1 MAGKLDHIVFEGR
14 NREYGAYKIRREHPR
29 LVLRSFLITA
39 VFFTAMTGGLLLWYT
54 LEDIP
59 TFSAGDLMATYEM
72 MNMADDIELPVPP
85 EAPRQRQETEAMV
98 PMPVLNT
105 TPEIVK
111 VRTPLPEIKERKEQ
125 EIKDTTVKQGDHLA
139 VKGTPGEGSDTG
151 AVYIKVEK
159 LPEFPGGRQALDKF
173 LRDNIK
179 YPATA
184 VQKKLSGV
192 VHVSFMISHLGRIE
206 RIKVTKSIDPAI
218 DNEAIRVVKAM
229 PNWSPGRR
237 HGRPVNVLLTL
248 PIRFLPAG

>member
-1 MAGKLDHIVFEGR
+1 MSEKLDHIVFEGR
-14 NREYGAYKIRREHPR
+14 NRDYGAYSIRKRHAG
-29 LVLRSFLITA
+29 VVIRSFLVTA
-39 VFFTAMTGGLLLWYT
+39 LFFGLISGGMLSWYYF
-54 LEDIP
+54 EDIP
-59 TFSAGDLMATYEM
+59 TISAGDLLATYEM
-72 MNMADDIELPVPP
+72 MNMEDDVELPVPP
-85 EAPRQRQETEAMV
+85 DAPRQRQEIEAMV

-125 EIKDTTVKQGDHLA
+125 EIKDTTVKTGDHLA

-173 LRDNIK
+173 LRENIK
-179 YPATA
+179 YPAVA

-192 VHVSFMISHLGRIE
+192 VHVSFMISRYGRIE
-206 RIKVTKSIDPAI
+206 RVKVSKSVDPAI
-218 DNEAIRVVKAM
+218 DNEAVRVVKAM
-229 PNWSPGRR
+229 PSWTPGRR
-237 HGRPVNVLLTL
+237 HGQPVNVLLTL